1 MKNKPGAGG
10 MGSMGGMGG
19 GGMNIQKIMKEAQK
33 MQESLLE
40 IQDNL
45 GNEEV
50 EGTSGGGLV
59 KVKATGKH
67 IIKSVKISPDAVDA
81 EDIETLEDLVLA
93 AVNDAITKA
102 NSLASDRMNSITGG
116 MNIPGLN
123 NLF

>member
-1 MKNKPGAGG
+1 MKNKFGGAGG
-10 MGSMGGMGG
+10 MGGGMD
-19 GGMNIQKIMKEAQK
+19 IQKIMKEAQK
-33 MQESLLE
+33 MQESLLQ

-67 IIKSVKISPDAVDA
+67 ILKSVKISPDAVDL

-93 AVNDAITKA
+93 AVNDAINKA
-102 NSLASDRMNSITGG
+102 NAIASDKMNNVTGG
-116 MNIPGLN
+116 LNIPGMN